1 VRFFVDENLSPT
13 LAIECRGAGY
23 DATSV
28 RDRSMLKA
36 TDREVS
42 ELCFEEDRILVT
54 NNGVDF
60 LDLAEQSGLHPG
72 LVFIPL
78 GSGAEMRGSMRLA
91 IGEIERLA
99 ADAEKEPKSL
109 MVNSVL
115 EVDEDGAC
123 ERFDHPSPQGEPSG
137 ADRQDS

>member
-1 VRFFVDENLSPT
+1 
-13 LAIECRGAGY
+13 
-23 DATSV
+23 
-28 RDRSMLKA
+28 MLKA

-99 ADAEKEPKSL
+99 ADAEEEPKGL
-109 MVNSVL
+109 MINSVL
-115 EVDEDGAC
+115 EVDEDGMC
-123 ERFDHPSPQGEPSG
+123 ERFDHPSPQGETSG
-137 ADRQDS
+137 ASGQSS